1 MTEPYRGDAALA
13 SLLRTAGVAEDVP
26 AVREVIRGAISALAG
41 RTTETWI
48 ELIAPDA
55 DAQLRSQLLALKEEM
70 AKDADPGFTIGPPP
84 GERLSAL
91 RAELAKRGLDGFLV
105 PRGDAYQ
112 SEYVPP
118 RADRLRWLTGFTG
131 SAGLAI
137 VLRDKAAIFIDGRYT
152 IQVRKQV
159 DMSAFEAH
167 DMGSSP
173 PANWIAG
180 NLAKG
185 TKLGFDPWLHTERQI
200 EAYERGAARAGATL
214 VPVEN
219 NPVDIAWREQPAVPI
234 GAVLPHDD
242 RFAGVSASAKRT
254 AIAETLAKN
263 SIDAAVVT
271 APDSIAWLLNI
282 RGGDVPRTPL
292 PMSWAILGKDGGVD
306 LFIDPRKLTRAA
318 KQHLGNQVTV
328 KPPDSFLSALEALGR
343 AGATVQVDP
352 GAGSAL
358 ERELGVAW
366 VVFDRLKRSGATVIR
381 DMDPCALPK
390 AMKNKVEIEGARQ
403 AHRRDA
409 AAVTRFLAWMEK
421 TAPSGQLTEIDAA
434 NRLDAFRREVK
445 LFVEPSFNTI
455 SAAGPN
461 SALPHYR
468 PNKASNRRIEARD
481 IYLCD
486 SGGQFH
492 DGTTDITRTIAV
504 GTPTQHQREIFTHV
518 LRSHI
523 AVASARFPD
532 GTRGGHLDGL
542 ARRPLWDVGL
552 DFGHGTGHGVG
563 SYLNVHEG
571 PHTISTAPTSA
582 PFRPGMIV
590 SNEPGCYL
598 EGDFGVRIE
607 NLIVAMPMESKGSR
621 PFLAFETLT
630 CVPIDL
636 NLVEPTLLTA
646 HELTWLNDYH
656 DWVREIVEPQVE
668 GETRDWLAKATR
680 PLAA

>member
-1 MTEPYRGDAALA
+1 MTEPYRGDDALA
-13 SLLRTAGVAEDVP
+13 SLLRSAGVTLDMNE
-26 AVREVIRGAISALAG
+26 VRQRVKGTISALAG

-55 DAQLRSQLLALKEEM
+55 GTELRSQLLALKDELL
-70 AKDADPGFTIGPPP
+70 KDADPGFTVGPAPT
-84 GERLSAL
+84 ERLAGL
-91 RAELAKRGLDGFLV
+91 RAELAKRDLDGFLI

-112 SEYVPP
+112 SEYVPA

-152 IQVRKQV
+152 IQVTKQV
-159 DMSAFEAH
+159 DMGAYEAH

-173 PANWIAG
+173 PANWIAA

-185 TKLGFDPWLHTERQI
+185 AKLGFDPWLHTERQI

-214 VPVEN
+214 VPVED
-219 NPVDIAWREQPAVPI
+219 NPLDHAWRQQPAVPM
-234 GAVLPHDD
+234 GAVLPHAD

-254 AIAETLAKN
+254 AIAESLAKN

-292 PMSWAILGKDGGVD
+292 PMSWAILKRDGDVD

-328 KPPDSFLSALEALGR
+328 KAPESFLGTLEALGK

-366 VVFDRLKRSGATVIR
+366 AVFDRLKRSGATVIR
-381 DMDPCALPK
+381 DMDPCSLPK
-390 AMKNKVEIEGARQ
+390 AMKNKVEIEGARA

-409 AAVTRFLAWMEK
+409 AAITRFLCWMEK
-421 TAPSGQLTEIDAA
+421 TAPAGNLTEIDAA
-434 NRLDAFRREVK
+434 SQLDAYRREVN

-468 PNKASNRRIEARD
+468 PTKSSNRRIEPHD

-504 GTPTQHQREIFTHV
+504 GTPTQHQKEIFTHV

-523 AVASARFPD
+523 AVAAAKFPE
-532 GTRGGHLDGL
+532 GTRGGHLDGI
-542 ARRPLWDVGL
+542 ARKPLWDVGL

-582 PFRPGMIV
+582 PFKPGMIV

-607 NLIVAMPMESKGSR
+607 NLIVAMPMGAKGGR

-630 CVPIDL
+630 CAPIDL
-636 NLVEPTLLTA
+636 NLVEPSLLTSD
-646 HELTWLNDYH
+646 ESRWLDDYH
-656 DWVREIVEPQVE
+656 FWVREIVAPQVDT
-668 GETRDWLAKATR
+668 ETKAWLEKATR
-680 PLAA
+680 PIAA

>member
-1 MTEPYRGDAALA
+1 MTYRGDDSLAAL
-13 SLLRTAGVAEDVP
+13 LREAGVSTDVAGVRDLVKG
-26 AVREVIRGAISALAG
+26 AVSALAG

-48 ELIAPDA
+48 ELIAPEA
-55 DAQLRSQLLALKEEM
+55 TPELRAQLLALKDEM
-70 AKDADPGFTIGPPP
+70 AAGADPGFTVGPAPAD
-84 GERLSAL
+84 RLAAL
-91 RAELAKRGLDGFLV
+91 RAELKTRGLDGILIPV
-105 PRGDAYQ
+105 GDAYQ
-112 SEYVPP
+112 SEYVPS
-118 RADRLRWLTGFTG
+118 RANRLRWLTGFTG
-131 SAGLAI
+131 SAGLAV
-137 VLRDKAAIFIDGRYT
+137 VLTDKAGIFIDGRYT
-152 IQVRKQV
+152 LQVRTQV
-159 DMSAFEAH
+159 DMGSWEPH
-167 DMGSSP
+167 DLGSSP
-173 PANWIAG
+173 PANWIAA

-185 TKLGFDPWLHTERQI
+185 AKLGFDPWLHTERQI
-200 EAYERGAARAGATL
+200 EVYERGAARAGANL
-214 VPVEN
+214 VPVAD
-219 NPVDIAWREQPAVPI
+219 NPVDVVWTQQPALPI

-242 RFAGVSASAKRT
+242 RFAGTPAPAKRT
-254 AIAETLAKN
+254 QIAEALAKDG
-263 SIDAAVVT
+263 IDAAVIT

-292 PMSWAILGKDGGVD
+292 PMSWAIIRRDGGVE
-306 LFIDPRKLTRAA
+306 LYIDPRKLTRAA
-318 KQHLGNQVTV
+318 RQHLGNQVTV
-328 KPPDSFLSALEALGR
+328 RAPDAFLPALEALGR

-352 GAGSAL
+352 GAGSVL

-366 VVFDRLKRSGATVIR
+366 AVFDRLKTSGATVLR

-390 AMKNKVEIEGARQ
+390 AMKNTVEIAGARS

-409 AAVTRFLAWMEK
+409 AALTRFFAWMDK
-421 TAPSGQLTEIDAA
+421 TAPSGTLTEIDAA
-434 NRLDAFRREVK
+434 NQLDAYRREVG

-455 SAAGPN
+455 SASGPN

-468 PNKASNRRIEARD
+468 PTKVSNRRIHPQD

-492 DGTTDITRTIAV
+492 DGTTDVTRTIAV
-504 GTPTQHQREIFTHV
+504 GKPTQHQKEIFTHV
-518 LRSHI
+518 LRAHI
-523 AVASARFPD
+523 AVATARFPE

-607 NLIVAMPMESKGSR
+607 NLIVAVPTESKGPK

-630 CVPIDL
+630 CAPIDL
-636 NLVEPTLLTA
+636 NLVEPSLLTKDEIA
-646 HELTWLNDYH
+646 WLDDYH
-656 DWVREIVEPQVE
+656 RWVREIVAPQVD
-668 GETRDWLAKATR
+668 GETRAWLERATR
-680 PLAA
+680 AVVA

>member
-1 MTEPYRGDAALA
+1 MTEPYRGDAALT
-13 SLLRTAGVAEDVP
+13 SLLRADGVVMEIE
-26 AVREVIRGAISALAG
+26 AVRDLIKGAVSALAG
-41 RTTETWI
+41 RKTETWI

-55 DAQLRSQLLALKEEM
+55 AAELRAQLVALKEET
-70 AKDADPGFTIGPPP
+70 AKDADPGFTVGPAPN
-84 GERLSAL
+84 ERLAAL
-91 RAELAKRGLDGFLV
+91 RAELTKRGLDGFLI

-112 SEYVPP
+112 SEYVPA

-159 DMSAFEAH
+159 DMAAYEPH
-167 DMGSSP
+167 DMGSST
-173 PANWIAG
+173 PANWIAA
-180 NLAKG
+180 NLRKG
-185 TKLGFDPWLHTERQI
+185 AKLGFDPWLHTERQI
-200 EAYERGAARAGATL
+200 EAYERGAARTGATL
-214 VPVEN
+214 VPVDD
-219 NPVDIAWREQPAVPI
+219 NPLDIVWRQQPAMPV

-263 SIDAAVVT
+263 GIDAAVVT

-292 PMSWAILGKDGGVD
+292 PMSWAILRKDSGVE

-318 KQHLGNQVTV
+318 KQHLGNQVSV
-328 KPPDSFLSALEALGR
+328 KAPESFLPSLEALGR

-366 VVFDRLKRSGATVIR
+366 VVFDRLKQSGATVIR

-390 AMKNKVEIEGARQ
+390 AMKNQVEIAGARS

-409 AAVTRFLAWMEK
+409 AAITRFLAWMEK
-421 TAPSGQLTEIDAA
+421 MAPSGTLTEIDAA
-434 NRLDAFRREVK
+434 NQLDAFRREVR

-468 PNKASNRRIEARD
+468 PNKTSNRRIEPRD

-504 GTPTQHQREIFTHV
+504 GTPTQRQKEIFTHV

-523 AVASARFPD
+523 AVASATFPE

-607 NLIVAMPMESKGSR
+607 NLIVAMPLESAGSR
-621 PFLAFETLT
+621 PFLSFETLT
-630 CVPIDL
+630 CAPIDL
-636 NLVEPTLLTA
+636 NLVEPSLLTA
-646 HELTWLNDYH
+646 DEIVWLDGYH
-656 DWVREIVEPQVE
+656 RWVKEIVEPQVE
-668 GETRDWLAKATR
+668 GETRDWLVTATR
-680 PLAA
+680 PLAV